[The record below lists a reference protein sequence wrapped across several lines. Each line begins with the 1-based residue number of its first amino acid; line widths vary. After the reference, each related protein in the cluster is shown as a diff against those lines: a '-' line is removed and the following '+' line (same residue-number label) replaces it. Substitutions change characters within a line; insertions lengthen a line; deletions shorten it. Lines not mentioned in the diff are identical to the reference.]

1 MQTQRATTHLINAE
15 PLGRR
20 YRQHPAIAAYQR
32 STGICQAAL
41 YWMKQGDAWAIFVC
55 VLAIIATSA
64 DGWLY

>member
-1 MQTQRATTHLINAE
+1 MQTKRATTHFINAE

-20 YRQHPAIAAYQR
+20 HRQHQAIAAYQR
-32 STGICQAAL
+32 SQGLRQTAL
-41 YWMKQGDAWAIFVC
+41 YWMKQGDAWAISVC

>member
-1 MQTQRATTHLINAE
+1 MQTQRATTHFINAE

-20 YRQHPAIAAYQR
+20 HRQHQAIAAYQR
-32 STGICQAAL
+32 SQGLRQTAL
-41 YWMKQGDAWAIFVC
+41 YWMKQGDAWAISVC